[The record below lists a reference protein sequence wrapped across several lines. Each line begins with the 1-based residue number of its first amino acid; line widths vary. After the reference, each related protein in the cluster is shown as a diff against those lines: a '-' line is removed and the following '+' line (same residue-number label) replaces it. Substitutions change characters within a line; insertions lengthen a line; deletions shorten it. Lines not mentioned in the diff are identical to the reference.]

1 MILNT
6 KILIP
11 DTQILILKMKS
22 ENFETIAIRTQTE
35 RSSHK
40 EHSAPIY
47 LTSSY
52 KFDDAEEMRALFA
65 NEKEGNVYSRYS
77 NPNTSEFIEK
87 MCLLEGAEDGFATAT
102 GMAAIFTTFGA
113 FLKNGDHI
121 ISSRSVFGSTHQLLT
136 NVFSKWGVSFDYAD
150 LDKPGD
156 WEALIKPNTKMIFVE
171 TPSNPGIDI
180 IDLAFLGDLAKKHNQ
195 LLVVDNCFAT
205 PYLQQPIALGAHIS
219 IHSATKYIDGQG
231 RVLGG
236 IILGSKMLITEVMNF
251 ARHSGPSLSPFN
263 AWILSKSLETLAVRM
278 DRHCENALKV
288 AEYLEKHPKIK
299 LVKYP
304 FLPSH
309 PQYEIAKKQMKQ
321 GGGIVTIVVK
331 GGVEGARKFMNGL
344 KMFSISANLA
354 DTRSIATHPA
364 TSTHS
369 KLTEEERNTVGI
381 EQGSVRLSIGLEHIN
396 DILADVEQALDTQ

>member
-1 MILNT
+1 MS
-6 KILIP
+6 
-11 DTQILILKMKS
+11 D
-22 ENFETIAIRTQTE
+22 NFETIAIRTQTE
-35 RSSHK
+35 RSSNK
-40 EHSAPIY
+40 EHSSPIY

-102 GMAAIFTTFGA
+102 GMASIFTTFGA
-113 FLKNGDHI
+113 FLKSGDHI
-121 ISSRSVFGSTHQLLT
+121 VSSRSVFGSTHQLLT
-136 NVFSKWGVSFDYAD
+136 TVLAKWGITFDYAD
-150 LDKPGD
+150 LDKPQD

-180 IDLAFLGDLAKKHNQ
+180 IDLEFLGELAKKHVV

-205 PYLQQPIALGAHIS
+205 PYLQQPIKFGAHIS

-236 IILGSKMLITEVMNF
+236 VILGSKALMAEIMAF

-288 AEYLEKHPKIK
+288 AEYLEQHPKIK
-299 LVKYP
+299 SVKYP
-304 FLPSH
+304 FLKSH

-321 GGGIVTIVVK
+321 GGGIVTIEVT
-331 GGVEGARKFMNGL
+331 GGIAGARSFMDGL

-369 KLTEEERNTVGI
+369 KLTEAQRQEVGI
-381 EQGSVRLSIGLEHIN
+381 EQGSIRLSIGLEHID
-396 DILADVEQALDTQ
+396 DIIKDIEEALNE

>member
-1 MILNT
+1 MS
-6 KILIP
+6 K
-11 DTQILILKMKS
+11 
-22 ENFETIAIRTQTE
+22 NFETIAIRTQTE

-40 EHSAPIY
+40 EHSSPIY

-102 GMAAIFTTFGA
+102 GMASIFTTFGA
-113 FLKNGDHI
+113 FLKSGDHI
-121 ISSRSVFGSTHQLLT
+121 VSSRSVFGSTHQLLT
-136 NVFSKWGVSFDYAD
+136 NVFSKWGVTFDYAD
-150 LDKPGD
+150 LDKPKE

-180 IDLAFLGDLAKKHNQ
+180 IDLEFLAALAKKHNQ

-205 PYLQQPIALGAHIS
+205 PYLQQPIKLGAHIS

-236 IILGSKMLITEVMNF
+236 VILGSKALITEVMNF

-263 AWILSKSLETLAVRM
+263 AWVLSKSLETLAVRM

-288 AEYLEKHPKIK
+288 AEYLETHPKIK

-321 GGGIVTIVVK
+321 GGGIVTIVVD
-331 GGVEGARKFMNGL
+331 GGVDGARKFMDGL

-369 KLTEEERNTVGI
+369 KLTEEERNIVGI
-381 EQGSVRLSIGLEHIN
+381 EQGSIRLSIGLEHID
-396 DILADVEQALDTQ
+396 DILKDIEFALAN

>member
-1 MILNT
+1 
-6 KILIP
+6 
-11 DTQILILKMKS
+11 MKS

-35 RSSHK
+35 RSLHK
-40 EHSAPIY
+40 EHSSPIY

-113 FLKNGDHI
+113 FLKSGDHI

-136 NVFSKWGVSFDYAD
+136 NVFSKWGVTFDYAD
-150 LDKPGD
+150 LDKPEQ
-156 WEALIKPNTKMIFVE
+156 WEGLIKPNTKMIFVE

-180 IDLAFLGDLAKKHNQ
+180 IDLEFLGDLAKKHNQ

-205 PYLQQPIALGAHIS
+205 PYLQQPIKLGAHIS

-236 IILGSKMLITEVMNF
+236 IILGTKDLIAEVVGF
-251 ARHSGPSLSPFN
+251 ARHSGPALSPFN

-304 FLPSH
+304 FLKSH
-309 PQYEIAKKQMKQ
+309 PQYEIAKKQMRQ
-321 GGGIVTIVVK
+321 GGGIVTIVVD
-331 GGVEGARKFMNGL
+331 GGVEGARKFLDSL

-369 KLTEEERNTVGI
+369 KLTEEQRNEVGI

-396 DILADVEQALDTQ
+396 DILADIEQALA

>member
-1 MILNT
+1 
-6 KILIP
+6 
-11 DTQILILKMKS
+11 MKS
-22 ENFETIAIRTQTE
+22 ENFETIAIRTQVE
-35 RSSHK
+35 RSLHK

-65 NEKEGNVYSRYS
+65 NEKEGNVYSRYA

-136 NVFSKWGVSFDYAD
+136 NVFSKWGVTFDYAD
-150 LDKPGD
+150 LDKPED

-180 IDLAFLGDLAKKHNQ
+180 IDLAFLGDLAKKHHQ

-236 IILGSKMLITEVMNF
+236 VILGSKDLITEVMNF

-321 GGGIVTIVVK
+321 GGGIVTIVIE
-331 GGVEGARKFMNGL
+331 GGVEGARKFMDGL
-344 KMFSISANLA
+344 RMFSISANLA

-369 KLTEEERNTVGI
+369 KLSEAERNIVGI
-381 EQGSVRLSIGLEHIN
+381 EQGSIRLSIGLEHIN
-396 DILADVEQALDTQ
+396 DILADIEQALS

>member
-1 MILNT
+1 M
-6 KILIP
+6 
-11 DTQILILKMKS
+11 S

-35 RSSHK
+35 RSLHK

-65 NEKEGNVYSRYS
+65 NEKEGNVYSRYA

-113 FLKNGDHI
+113 FLKSGDHI
-121 ISSRSVFGSTHQLLT
+121 VSSRSVFGSTHQLLT
-136 NVFSKWGVSFDYAD
+136 NVFSKWGVTFDYAD
-150 LDKPGD
+150 LDKPQD
-156 WEALIKPNTKMIFVE
+156 WEGLIKPNTKMIFVE

-205 PYLQQPIALGAHIS
+205 PYLQQPIKLGAHIS

-236 IILGSKMLITEVMNF
+236 IILGRKDLITEVMNF

-288 AEYLEKHPKIK
+288 AEFLEGHEQVQ

-304 FLPSH
+304 FLKSH

-321 GGGIVTIVVK
+321 GGGIVTVVVK
-331 GGVEGARKFMNGL
+331 NGVEGARKFMDGL

-369 KLTEEERNTVGI
+369 KLTEEQRLQVGI
-381 EQGSVRLSIGLEHIN
+381 EQGTVRLSIGLEHID
-396 DILADVEQALDTQ
+396 DILKDIEGALKH

>member
-1 MILNT
+1 M
-6 KILIP
+6 
-11 DTQILILKMKS
+11 S

-40 EHSAPIY
+40 EHSSPIY

-102 GMAAIFTTFGA
+102 GMASIFTTFGA
-113 FLKNGDHI
+113 FLKSGDHI
-121 ISSRSVFGSTHQLLT
+121 VSSRSVFGSTHQLLT
-136 NVFSKWGVSFDYAD
+136 NVFSKWGVTFDYAD
-150 LDKPGD
+150 LDKPQD
-156 WEALIKPNTKMIFVE
+156 WEGLIKPNTKIIFVE

-180 IDLAFLGDLAKKHNQ
+180 IDLAFLASLAKKYNT

-205 PYLQQPIALGAHIS
+205 PYLQQPIKLGAHIS

-236 IILGSKMLITEVMNF
+236 IILGSKALIDEVMTF

-288 AEYLEKHPKIK
+288 AEYLEQHPKIK

-309 PQYEIAKKQMKQ
+309 PQYDIAKKQMKQ
-321 GGGIVTIVVK
+321 GGGIVTIVVA
-331 GGVEGARKFMNGL
+331 GGVEGARKFMDGL

-369 KLTEEERNTVGI
+369 KLTEEQRLEVGI
-381 EQGSVRLSIGLEHIN
+381 EQGSVRLSIGLEHID
-396 DILADVEQALDTQ
+396 DILKDIENALTH

>member
-1 MILNT
+1 MS
-6 KILIP
+6 
-11 DTQILILKMKS
+11 QH
-22 ENFETIAIRTQTE
+22 FETLAIRTQTE
-35 RSSHK
+35 RSSNK
-40 EHSAPIY
+40 EHSSAIY

-102 GMAAIFTTFGA
+102 GMASIFTTFGA
-113 FLKNGDHI
+113 FLKSGDHI
-121 ISSRSVFGSTHQLLT
+121 LSSRSIFGSTHQLLT
-136 NVFSKWGVSFDYAD
+136 NVFAKWGVTFDYAD
-150 LDKPGD
+150 LDKPED
-156 WEALIKPNTKMIFVE
+156 WEGLIKPNTKIIFVE

-180 IDLAFLGDLAKKHNQ
+180 IDLEFIGDLATKHKV
-195 LLVVDNCFAT
+195 LFVVDNCFAT
-205 PYLQQPIALGAHIS
+205 PYLQQPIKLGADIS

-236 IILGSKMLITEVMNF
+236 IILGTKALITEIMGF

-288 AEYLEKHPKIK
+288 AEYLEKHPGIK
-299 LVKYP
+299 SVKYP

-309 PQYEIAKKQMKQ
+309 PQYKIAKKQMSQ
-321 GGGIVTIVVK
+321 GGGIVTVVMN
-331 GGVEGARKFMNGL
+331 GGIEGARKFMDGL

-369 KLTEEERNTVGI
+369 KLTEEQRLQVGI
-381 EQGSVRLSIGLEHIN
+381 EQGSIRLSIGLEHID
-396 DILADVEQALDTQ
+396 DIIKDIQGALNS

>member
-1 MILNT
+1 M
-6 KILIP
+6 
-11 DTQILILKMKS
+11 S

-35 RSSHK
+35 RSLHK

-102 GMAAIFTTFGA
+102 GMASIFTTFGA

-121 ISSRSVFGSTHQLLT
+121 LSSRSVFGSTHQLLT
-136 NVFSKWGVSFDYAD
+136 NVFSKWGVTFDYAD
-150 LDKPGD
+150 LDKPQD
-156 WEALIKPNTKMIFVE
+156 WEGLIKPNTKMIFVE

-180 IDLAFLGDLAKKHNQ
+180 IDLAFLAALAKKHGV

-205 PYLQQPIALGAHIS
+205 PYLQQPIKLGADIS

-236 IILGSKMLITEVMNF
+236 IILGRKTLITEVMNF
-251 ARHSGPSLSPFN
+251 ARHSGPALSPFN

-278 DRHCENALKV
+278 DRHCDNALKV

-304 FLPSH
+304 FLKSH

-321 GGGIVTIVVK
+321 GGGIVTIVVE
-331 GGVEGARKFMNGL
+331 GGVEGARKFMDGL

-369 KLTEEERNTVGI
+369 KLTEEQRLEVGI
-381 EQGSVRLSIGLEHIN
+381 EQGSIRLSIGLEHVD
-396 DILADVEQALDTQ
+396 DILKDIEGALNS

>member
-1 MILNT
+1 M
-6 KILIP
+6 
-11 DTQILILKMKS
+11 S
-22 ENFETIAIRTQTE
+22 ENFETIAIRTQTQ
-35 RSSHK
+35 RSNHK

-113 FLKNGDHI
+113 FLKSGDHI
-121 ISSRSVFGSTHQLLT
+121 VSSRSVFGSTHQLLT
-136 NVFSKWGVSFDYAD
+136 NVFSKWGVTYDYAD
-150 LDKPGD
+150 LDKPQD
-156 WEALIKPNTKMIFVE
+156 WEGLIKSNTKIIFVE

-180 IDLAFLGDLAKKHNQ
+180 IDLEFLASLAKKYNVI
-195 LLVVDNCFAT
+195 LVVDNCFAT
-205 PYLQQPIALGAHIS
+205 PYLQQPIKLGAHIS

-236 IILGSKMLITEVMNF
+236 IILGSKALITEVMNF

-288 AEYLEKHPKIK
+288 AEYLERHPKIK

-304 FLPSH
+304 FLASH
-309 PQYEIAKKQMKQ
+309 PQYAIAKKQMKQ
-321 GGGIVTIVVK
+321 GGGIVTVVVN
-331 GGVEGARKFMNGL
+331 GGVEGARKFMDGL

-369 KLTEEERNTVGI
+369 KLSEEQRLEVGI
-381 EQGSVRLSIGLEHIN
+381 EQGSVRLSIGLEHIS
-396 DILADVEQALDTQ
+396 DILEDIEGALV